1 MRTAIAILLGCAL
14 VLLPAPPASADVT
27 AEFALG
33 ILTVNGDGDG
43 NAIVVECTNAN
54 VRVNDAA
61 PSGGRVRCSNVQ
73 SILVRGGDGAD
84 RIDLTDVDRQA
95 FPILLEI
102 GLFGEAGN
110 DTLIGSELADLL
122 DGGSGVDEL
131 RGGGGADT
139 LVPGGG
145 GGAVVGGKGRDRVTV
160 SGDGDW
166 VVDDE
171 HIGRLVPVSEET
183 TLHGVEAVTVKGGDG
198 DNALTAT
205 GFSGVLTLDGGEGDD
220 ELRSGPGRD
229 LLFGKSGNDLLSA
242 GDGNDLLEGGN
253 GADELHGGDGND
265 QLRGGSG
272 DDTCTGGAGADS
284 LLSC

>member
-1 MRTAIAILLGCAL
+1 MRTAIAILLGSAL

-33 ILTVNGDGDG
+33 ILTVSGDGDG
-43 NAIVVECTNAN
+43 NTILVECTNAN

-61 PSGGRVRCSNVQ
+61 PSGGRVRCSNVD

-84 RIDLTDVDRQA
+84 RVDLSDVDRQA

-110 DTLIGSELADLL
+110 DTLVGSALADRIE
-122 DGGSGVDEL
+122 GGSGIDEL
-131 RGGGGADT
+131 RGGGGADA
-139 LVPGGG
+139 LFPGGG
-145 GGAVVGGKGRDRVTV
+145 GGAVVGGKGKDRATV

-171 HIGRLVPVSEET
+171 HLAQLTPVNEET
-183 TLHGVEAVTVKGGDG
+183 TLQGVEAVTVNGGDG
-198 DNALTAT
+198 DNSLTAT

-229 LLFGKSGNDLLSA
+229 LLFGKAGDDLLSA
-242 GDGNDLLEGGN
+242 GGGNDVLEGGN
-253 GADELHGGDGND
+253 GGDELHGGDGND
-265 QLRGGSG
+265 QLRGGTG
-272 DDTCTGGAGADS
+272 DDTCGGGAGADS

>member
-43 NAIVVECTNAN
+43 NAIVVECTNGN

-61 PSGGRVRCSNVQ
+61 PSGGRVRCSNVD

-84 RIDLTDVDRQA
+84 RVDLTDVDRQA

-110 DTLIGSELADLL
+110 DALIGSALADRI
-122 DGGSGVDEL
+122 DGGAGIDEL

-145 GGAVVGGKGRDRVTV
+145 GGALFGGRGKDRAIV

-166 VVDDE
+166 VVSD
-171 HIGRLVPVSEET
+171 GRIARLTPVSEEIA
-183 TLHGVEAVTVKGGDG
+183 LQGVEAVTVNGGDG
-198 DNALTAT
+198 DNAISGTAFT
-205 GFSGVLTLDGGEGDD
+205 GALTLDGGAGDD
-220 ELRSGPGRD
+220 ELRSGSGRD
-229 LLFGKSGNDLLSA
+229 LLVGKAGDDLLSA
-242 GDGNDLLEGGN
+242 RAGKDLLEGGR
-253 GADELHGGDGND
+253 GGDELHGGDGND
-265 QLRGGSG
+265 QLRAGSG